1 MKGKI
6 FKSIVLILTIMLVI
20 AGGANAS
27 DTDEIPWAGPTSPRD
42 YIGAPAKAHPT
53 ANNGVP

>member
-1 MKGKI
+1 MKGEI

-27 DTDEIPWAGPTSPRD
+27 DTDEIP
-42 YIGAPAKAHPT
+42 
-53 ANNGVP
+53 